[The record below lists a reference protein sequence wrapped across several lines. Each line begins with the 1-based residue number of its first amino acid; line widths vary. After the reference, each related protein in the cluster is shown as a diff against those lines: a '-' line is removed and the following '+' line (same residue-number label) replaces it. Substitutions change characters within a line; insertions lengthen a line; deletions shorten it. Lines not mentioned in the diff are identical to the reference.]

1 MKPMVK
7 RFLILAPFLALAAC
21 SSSPPPPPSYDI
33 EEGRYLTA
41 EEYAKLSRDEA
52 TTYCEQLA
60 AEIDIQK
67 DNAAVASEEVAS
79 TQPQIGEVEAR
90 LAEAKAATAA
100 LSPEIE
106 ELERRLR
113 PSKDRPESYT
123 VRQDDWLWKIARSS
137 VVYGDEKGW
146 SRIFEANR
154 DKIEDPNLIHPGMVL
169 TIPR

>member
-1 MKPMVK
+1 MKPTP
-7 RFLILAPFLALAAC
+7 RRLLILAAALALTAC
-21 SSSPPPPPSYDI
+21 SSSPPPPPSYDV

-79 TQPQIGEVEAR
+79 TQPQIGELEAR
-90 LAEAKAATAA
+90 LAETKAATAT
-100 LSPEIE
+100 LSSDVE

-113 PSKDRPESYT
+113 ALKDRPESYT
-123 VRQDDWLWKIARSS
+123 VKQDDWLWKIARSS
-137 VVYGDEKGW
+137 AVYGDEKGW

-154 DKIEDPNLIHPGMVL
+154 DKIEDPNLIYPGMVL
-169 TIPR
+169 TVPR